1 MQKYVIFKFTD
12 QDFYF
17 YNAKTNKKIV
27 EKINRKNKIIE
38 NGKIIDIEEFIIE
51 LDTIIKK
58 HHLNNIILKNEL
70 YILINSYSTK
80 TDRFLINYAL
90 KNLNYYKF
98 KLIEEIEIY
107 KHLLEENTLVLN
119 VWHGIGELASLYK
132 NQYITVPYI
141 DFKKT
146 ELKGKKLIV
155 INNTEEDF
163 KLKSNSKNIFYLEN
177 TTSPIIE
184 FLIKEIEKG
193 SNL

>member
-132 NQYITVPYI
+132 NY
-141 DFKKT
+141 
-146 ELKGKKLIV
+146 
-155 INNTEEDF
+155 
-163 KLKSNSKNIFYLEN
+163 
-177 TTSPIIE
+177 
-184 FLIKEIEKG
+184 
-193 SNL
+193 